1 MDLTSDSHVHSKD
14 EIIDILKS
22 EKCIDIFK
30 KLNINSILLFGSIVT
45 DNFED
50 YSDVD
55 IAVLSEEKIG
65 LDCIMDLEESIGS
78 LINREID
85 IVVLNDEELD
95 LRFKVTVYDSA
106 MLIYNDALDLYSKDY
121 NKTDVIYKNNEEFR
135 FFRERDVIDY
145 E

>member
-1 MDLTSDSHVHSKD
+1 MDLTSDSHVYSKD

-45 DNFED
+45 DNFEE

>member
-1 MDLTSDSHVHSKD
+1 MDLTSDSHVYSKD

-95 LRFKVTVYDSA
+95 LRFKVTVYDSD

>member
-1 MDLTSDSHVHSKD
+1 MDLTSDSHVYSKD

>member
-1 MDLTSDSHVHSKD
+1 M
-14 EIIDILKS
+14 
-22 EKCIDIFK
+22 
-30 KLNINSILLFGSIVT
+30 
-45 DNFED
+45 
-50 YSDVD
+50 D

-145 E
+145 EL

>member
-1 MDLTSDSHVHSKD
+1 MDLTSDSHVYSKD

-121 NKTDVIYKNNEEFR
+121 NKKDVI
-135 FFRERDVIDY
+135 
-145 E
+145 